1 MYEGT
6 RGIRIGKSV
15 KRKIVLMLSVLGVMV
30 ILACFLNSSALKYVA
45 GFNDSIAEEVENLK
59 MKVTD
64 FIMSQSTKDINK
76 FNNKFSSILY

>member
-1 MYEGT
+1 MKFSNKDIELFNEAGV
-6 RGIRIGKSV
+6 SV
-15 KRKIVLMLSVLGVMV
+15 EDK
-30 ILACFLNSSALKYVA
+30 NYTT
-45 GFNDSIAEEVENLK
+45 EEVENLK

>member
-1 MYEGT
+1 MKFSNKDIELFNEA
-6 RGIRIGKSV
+6 GIFVEDK
-15 KRKIVLMLSVLGVMV
+15 
-30 ILACFLNSSALKYVA
+30 NYTT
-45 GFNDSIAEEVENLK
+45 EEVENLK